1 MLYLYEA
8 TGVRDRIGRRT
19 KKSPASRVCVK
30 NSGIDR
36 SVGNRGHRIDFALDL
51 KTNRRYVGEERR
63 HDCRRGTPGG
73 ARHKT
78 QSRHQDFH
86 GSRVG
91 HRPMAAPG
99 RVGFGPAT
107 PTKTASKSRR
117 IREVLEGPRAGLPT
131 ADG

>member
-78 QSRHQDFH
+78 LTTTIFMARAWAIGPWTLLIVAAPFQVLGIHQDKQSRD
-86 GSRVG
+86 
-91 HRPMAAPG
+91 HRE
-99 RVGFGPAT
+99 R
-107 PTKTASKSRR
+107 
-117 IREVLEGPRAGLPT
+117 
-131 ADG
+131 